1 MISDQEVT
9 MPEPNHVR
17 QFQDT
22 DPLAV
27 SGYVAQAAKRA
38 LTSRAPPDTYL
49 AADLYQILIT
59 PRSGESYQPETPW
72 PVMCSR
78 RQTLDHLMD
87 QVFADCSAR
96 VIFRPAQGA
105 PQDVSEDFARHY
117 VRSMREGGA
126 DVEAILR
133 IKFVG
138 RHLTNDEVDE
148 ICGDDR

>member
-1 MISDQEVT
+1 MH
-9 MPEPNHVR
+9 EPNHVR
-17 QFQDT
+17 QFQDA

-38 LTSRAPPDTYL
+38 LTSRAPPDAYL
-49 AADLYQILIT
+49 AANLYQILIT
-59 PRSGESYQPETPW
+59 PRSGESYQPETLW
-72 PVMCSR
+72 PVMCSK

-96 VIFRPAQGA
+96 VIFRPAQGT
-105 PQDVSEDFARHY
+105 PEDVSEDFARLY
-117 VRSMREGGA
+117 VRSMHEGGA
-126 DVEAILR
+126 DVQAILG

>member
-1 MISDQEVT
+1 MH
-9 MPEPNHVR
+9 EPNHVR
-17 QFQDT
+17 QFQDA

-38 LTSRAPPDTYL
+38 LTSRAPPDAYL

-72 PVMCSR
+72 PVMCSK

-96 VIFRPAQGA
+96 VIFRPAQGT
-105 PQDVSEDFARHY
+105 PEDVSEDFARLY
-117 VRSMREGGA
+117 VRSMYEGGA
-126 DVEAILR
+126 DVHAILG

-148 ICGDDR
+148 ICGDAR

>member
-1 MISDQEVT
+1 MHQRILARELKDA
-9 MPEPNHVR
+9 
-17 QFQDT
+17 
-22 DPLAV
+22 DPLAI
-27 SGYVAQAAKRA
+27 SGYVAQAAERA
-38 LTSRAPPDTYL
+38 LTSQAPPDAYL

-72 PVMCSR
+72 PVMISKQ
-78 RQTLDHLMD
+78 QTLDHLMD
-87 QVFADCSAR
+87 QLFADCSAR
-96 VIFRPAQGA
+96 VIFRPAHGK
-105 PQDVSEDFARHY
+105 PQDVSEDFARLY

-126 DVEAILR
+126 DVQAILG

>member
-1 MISDQEVT
+1 MQ
-9 MPEPNHVR
+9 EPNHVR
-17 QFQDT
+17 QFQDA

-38 LTSRAPPDTYL
+38 LTSRAPPDAHL
-49 AADLYQILIT
+49 AEDFYQILIM
-59 PRSGESYQPETPW
+59 PRSGESYQPETSW
-72 PVMCSR
+72 PVMCSK

-96 VIFRPAQGA
+96 VIFRPARGT
-105 PQDVSEDFARHY
+105 PEDVSEDFARLY
-117 VRSMREGGA
+117 VRSMHEGGA
-126 DVEAILR
+126 DVHAILG

-148 ICGDDR
+148 ICGDAR

>member
-1 MISDQEVT
+1 MH
-9 MPEPNHVR
+9 EPNHVR
-17 QFQDT
+17 QFQDV

-38 LTSRAPPDTYL
+38 LTSRAPPDPYL

-72 PVMCSR
+72 PVMCSK

-87 QVFADCSAR
+87 QVFADCSAC
-96 VIFRPAQGA
+96 VIFRPAQGT
-105 PQDVSEDFARHY
+105 PEDVSEDFARLY
-117 VRSMREGGA
+117 VRSMYEGGA
-126 DVEAILR
+126 DVHAILG

-148 ICGDDR
+148 ICGDAR

>member
-1 MISDQEVT
+1 MN
-9 MPEPNHVR
+9 EPNHVR
-17 QFQDT
+17 QFQDA

-38 LTSRAPPDTYL
+38 LTSRVPPHAYL

-72 PVMCSR
+72 PVMCSK

-105 PQDVSEDFARHY
+105 PEDVSEDFARLY
-117 VRSMREGGA
+117 VRSMHEGGG
-126 DVEAILR
+126 DVQSILG

-138 RHLTNDEVDE
+138 SHLTNDEVEE
-148 ICGDDR
+148 ICGDNR